1 MVCDRCVKV
10 VKDILENLGID
21 GAAVGLG
28 YINIP
33 CDLTAEK
40 LCDLDDALTGEG
52 FEIVKTKDEGIVQQI
67 KSLLIGLARSGNG
80 TPMKLSVY
88 LSEKLKTDY
97 AALSRLFSGI
107 EGRTIERYYIVQKIE
122 FVKELIDYGGTTLS
136 EIACRTGY
144 SSVAHLSRQFKE
156 VTGLTPSAYKESGLG
171 HRPLDKI

>member
-67 KSLLIGLARSGNG
+67 KSLLIGLAVPA
-80 TPMKLSVY
+80 T
-88 LSEKLKTDY
+88 
-97 AALSRLFSGI
+97 ALR
-107 EGRTIERYYIVQKIE
+107 
-122 FVKELIDYGGTTLS
+122 
-136 EIACRTGY
+136 
-144 SSVAHLSRQFKE
+144 
-156 VTGLTPSAYKESGLG
+156 
-171 HRPLDKI
+171 